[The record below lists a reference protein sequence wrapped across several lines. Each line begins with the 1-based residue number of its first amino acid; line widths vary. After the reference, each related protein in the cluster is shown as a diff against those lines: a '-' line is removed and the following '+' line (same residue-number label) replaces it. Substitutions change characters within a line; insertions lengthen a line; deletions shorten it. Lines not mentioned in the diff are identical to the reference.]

1 MSQMKEEHDALN
13 RQKHNYSEEV
23 RDIVDRMPTRWGM
36 WTALITFI
44 LIGVVVILGFVIK
57 YPDTVLGEIT
67 VTSESAPVRLSA
79 QSSGRL
85 RLVRRNG
92 ENLKKGDYVA
102 YMESG
107 VDYPDFLWLDRFLD
121 TVDIHK
127 SFMIP
132 NRKLLLG
139 DMTSAYNSFAQSKW
153 KLDLLRHSG
162 LYDNMR
168 SSLRE
173 QIRADRALMESLLRE
188 REVKQELL
196 DGTGKLLHED
206 SLLMQE
212 KGISKEAYQSRRDE
226 WLNRREACQNVESNR
241 LVKEAD
247 ISRSNLELVRTDIEE
262 QEALLSAYSE
272 LESAFNA
279 LCNVVRLW
287 KEHYLFVSP
296 VSGELEYL
304 GFWKEYAFV
313 DAAQEL
319 FCIIPEEGRIV
330 GEVYLSPSGA
340 GKVKTGQEAGVKL
353 MDYPYDEFGK
363 LTGRVASVSMMTRKI
378 GTQEGTAEVYLAL
391 IDFPDGA
398 KTNFGQ
404 RLRLNPES
412 KGTIEIITKP
422 KRLIQRLF
430 DNLKSKTEK

>member
-1 MSQMKEEHDALN
+1 ML
-13 RQKHNYSEEV
+13 
-23 RDIVDRMPTRWGM
+23 
-36 WTALITFI
+36 
-44 LIGVVVILGFVIK
+44 
-57 YPDTVLGEIT
+57 
-67 VTSESAPVRLSA
+67 
-79 QSSGRL
+79 
-85 RLVRRNG
+85 
-92 ENLKKGDYVA
+92 
-102 YMESG
+102 
-107 VDYPDFLWLDRFLD
+107 
-121 TVDIHK
+121 
-127 SFMIP
+127 
-132 NRKLLLG
+132 
-139 DMTSAYNSFAQSKW
+139 
-153 KLDLLRHSG
+153 
-162 LYDNMR
+162 
-168 SSLRE
+168 
-173 QIRADRALMESLLRE
+173 
-188 REVKQELL
+188 
-196 DGTGKLLHED
+196 
-206 SLLMQE
+206 E

-287 KEHYLFVSP
+287 KEHYLFISP

-353 MDYPYDEFGK
+353 TDYPYDEFGK

-412 KGTIEIITKP
+412 RGTIEIITKP

-430 DNLKSKTEK
+430 DNLKSRTEK

>member
-1 MSQMKEEHDALN
+1 
-13 RQKHNYSEEV
+13 
-23 RDIVDRMPTRWGM
+23 
-36 WTALITFI
+36 
-44 LIGVVVILGFVIK
+44 
-57 YPDTVLGEIT
+57 
-67 VTSESAPVRLSA
+67 
-79 QSSGRL
+79 
-85 RLVRRNG
+85 
-92 ENLKKGDYVA
+92 
-102 YMESG
+102 
-107 VDYPDFLWLDRFLD
+107 
-121 TVDIHK
+121 
-127 SFMIP
+127 MIP

-139 DMTSAYNSFAQSKW
+139 DMTSAYNSFAQNKW

-188 REVKQELL
+188 REVKRELL
-196 DGTGKLLHED
+196 DGVGKLLHED

-226 WLNRREACQNVESNR
+226 WLNRRE
-241 LVKEAD
+241 
-247 ISRSNLELVRTDIEE
+247 RTDIEE

-353 MDYPYDEFGK
+353 TDYPYDEFGK

-412 KGTIEIITKP
+412 RGTIEIITKP